1 MALLRAH
8 RPSPAFSESVRLTNL
23 SSQDAA
29 SFSWESRQTL
39 WNPVENGR
47 ISERCMEEWHC
58 VDFMQRSLWKGE
70 KGAKMFQDLVS
81 LRRLLARAA
90 AKASQVLMRLCPR
103 ASAVLM
109 RLCPQT
115 SAYLETLQ
123 RKATP
128 GSLQASIAKYSSF
141 NCITGTD
148 KDTLHSYGPFYE
160 RLFAPYRDKA
170 TRVLEIGVYSG
181 ASIVVWAEY
190 FKNAIV
196 DGVDITSKTWRH
208 DLFPLN
214 DPRIR
219 LHELDGALMT
229 APAELVKRGAPEMFD
244 VIVEDGSHAVV
255 HQIAHLAAF
264 ASSIAPGGIYV
275 IEDIMQGEGTL
286 KLKQA
291 FTELS
296 AKHGLRMEW
305 HDLRENKWRADDI
318 VAVFYKDA

>member
-1 MALLRAH
+1 MPFGRK
-8 RPSPAFSESVRLTNL
+8 PSPA
-23 SSQDAA
+23 SQEKDAA
-29 SFSWESRQTL
+29 SFSWESVVATPTSL
-39 WNPVENGR
+39 WNAAENGR
-47 ISERCMEEWHC
+47 VSERCIQEWRC
-58 VDFMQRSLWKGE
+58 VDFFHRYNHGD
-70 KGAKMFQDLVS
+70 KGAKMFQDL
-81 LRRLLARAA
+81 
-90 AKASQVLMRLCPR
+90 
-103 ASAVLM
+103 ASA
-109 RLCPQT
+109 
-115 SAYLETLQ
+115 YIETLQ

-128 GSLQASIAKYSSF
+128 GSLQACIAKYSSF

-286 KLKQA
+286 KLKEA

-305 HDLRENKWRADDI
+305 HDLRENKWRAGDTCRH
-318 VAVFYKDA
+318 ALHGLSG